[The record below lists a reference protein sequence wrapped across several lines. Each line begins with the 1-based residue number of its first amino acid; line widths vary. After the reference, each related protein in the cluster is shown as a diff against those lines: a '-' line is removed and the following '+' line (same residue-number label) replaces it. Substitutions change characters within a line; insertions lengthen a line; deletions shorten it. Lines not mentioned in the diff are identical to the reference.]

1 MCPWPVAKQCQAPS
15 ASSLS
20 VPVAVPARVSC
31 VGTQNTSHILFEF
44 CFQFVHVPHREW
56 QWTERVPPLS
66 PLSLSLV
73 APGEGQLTAAC
84 GTASQLTH
92 AGIYPESGGVGGTW
106 VRCKIRGA
114 LHVSHRRQ
122 VSHSPALPLRRGFA
136 LSARSRG
143 FLTCATHAH
152 IRPLS
157 GCSCFGCCCFYYVLT
172 HFNRF
177 SSFLLRG
184 WFVSLHR
191 SCPDW
196 Q

>member
-66 PLSLSLV
+66 LSLFGCSRRGPIDSSLRNSITINTCRDIPRV
-73 APGEGQLTAAC
+73 
-84 GTASQLTH
+84 
-92 AGIYPESGGVGGTW
+92 GGSGGTW

-152 IRPLS
+152 TRPLS

-177 SSFLLRG
+177 SSYLLRG
-184 WFVSLHR
+184 WFVILHR